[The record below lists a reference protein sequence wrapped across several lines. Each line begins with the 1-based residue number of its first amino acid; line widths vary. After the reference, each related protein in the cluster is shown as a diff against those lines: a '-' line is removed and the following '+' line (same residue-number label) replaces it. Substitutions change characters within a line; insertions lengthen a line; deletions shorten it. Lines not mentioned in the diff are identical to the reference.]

1 MVSRRLTRVYASIS
15 LAYAAFS
22 SVKSASYKLHSHK
35 NFQPFRD
42 EISSPPKA
50 MGWRASYHPDHSGSG
65 IYLPWKRYRIGSLFL
80 SESLV
85 A

>member
-42 EISSPPKA
+42 EISSPPKRWVGA
-50 MGWRASYHPDHSGSG
+50 QVTIRTTPEAEFIYLGSG
-65 IYLPWKRYRIGSLFL
+65 IG
-80 SESLV
+80 
-85 A
+85 